1 MIGTVNLLIV
11 VWGLQMITPAYLQ
24 ILNSTT
30 TYNRTDHK
38 DYPISPDDLND
49 TYNYFDDEEI
59 RHGRNNTNV
68 IRNRRH
74 ALINA
79 IARRR
84 HRLPRRHY
92 HGQWIEPP
100 IHVNPIRKKYE
111 RPCPSS
117 IVSSFIRC
125 GKENRKWISSEW
137 RCDNENDCG
146 DNSDERSCGLE
157 VSCFWRQSAS
167 CRWDGPREE
176 GSDKG
181 CCDTISDGWP
191 GYCECANGTKT
202 MKKGCEKGAFS
213 SCKEA
218 CQDDGPCSK
227 LFYRFI
233 QNIHNHIKRSFKIYT
248 MLIYFPKLSDYRL
261 LQRRWLYWWFRYM
274 FIIFL
279 SLWIKC

>member
-59 RHGRNNTNV
+59 RDGRNHTNV

-79 IARRR
+79 NARRR
-84 HRLPRRHY
+84 HRLPRRRY

-125 GKENRKWISSEW
+125 SKENRKCISPEW

-146 DNSDERSCGLE
+146 DNSDEQNCGLE

-181 CCDTISDGWP
+181 CCDTIADGWS
-191 GYCECANGTKT
+191 GYCECANGTIT
-202 MKKGCEKGAFS
+202 MKKGCEEGASS

-218 CQDDGPCSK
+218 CQDEVQCGK
-227 LFYRFI
+227 L
-233 QNIHNHIKRSFKIYT
+233 
-248 MLIYFPKLSDYRL
+248 LS
-261 LQRRWLYWWFRYM
+261 
-274 FIIFL
+274 
-279 SLWIKC
+279 